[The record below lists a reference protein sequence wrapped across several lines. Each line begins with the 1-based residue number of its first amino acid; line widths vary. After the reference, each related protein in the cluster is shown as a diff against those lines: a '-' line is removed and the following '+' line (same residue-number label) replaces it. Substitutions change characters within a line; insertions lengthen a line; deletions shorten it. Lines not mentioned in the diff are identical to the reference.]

1 MKLKIYISV
10 FLGVL
15 FGLNIQAQ
23 SVAVKTNFAGWATA
37 TPNIGLEVGISKK
50 SSIDLY
56 GSFNPFRFGNGKQ
69 WKHWFVQP
77 EYRYWFCERFNG
89 HFLGFHLVG
98 GEYNL
103 AKINMPFGAYPNLE
117 TTRYQGWG
125 VGAGIA
131 YGYQW
136 PISRHWALEAT
147 IGVGYIYGE
156 YDRFPC
162 AECGTKLESGNKH
175 YFGPTKVA
183 INMIYAF

>member
-37 TPNIGLEVGISKK
+37 SPNIGLEVGISKK

-117 TTRYQGWG
+117 TTRYQGWVSAPALHMAISG
-125 VGAGIA
+125 PSPGI
-131 YGYQW
+131 G
-136 PISRHWALEAT
+136 HW
-147 IGVGYIYGE
+147 
-156 YDRFPC
+156 RRP
-162 AECGTKLESGNKH
+162 
-175 YFGPTKVA
+175 
-183 INMIYAF
+183 